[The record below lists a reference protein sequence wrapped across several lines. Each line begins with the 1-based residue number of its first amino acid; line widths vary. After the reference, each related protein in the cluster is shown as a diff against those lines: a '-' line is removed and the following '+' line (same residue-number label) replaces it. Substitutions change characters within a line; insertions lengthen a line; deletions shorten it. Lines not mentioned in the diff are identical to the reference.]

1 MHRPLPSIE
10 ISTSTKEPI
19 LASYPFLG
27 LPQNN
32 RLKGNPKRWRDE
44 SETIKLNVIVDV
56 RKIQTKQLMT
66 CNP

>member
-1 MHRPLPSIE
+1 MIFTRYS
-10 ISTSTKEPI
+10 
-19 LASYPFLG
+19 
-27 LPQNN
+27 QNN